1 MSGHFLISATIIHVI
16 SLETSKFEWT
26 RNNRI
31 DKIILV
37 PIWAIYIYMCIY
49 IYIYICI
56 YIYIFFEVSALLDV
70 RHCPNLQSCAISRKT
85 NDENLRKWKKF

>member
-1 MSGHFLISATIIHVI
+1 MRRHFLISAIIIHVI

-37 PIWAIYIYMCIY
+37 PIWAIYIYI
-49 IYIYICI
+49 
-56 YIYIFFEVSALLDV
+56 EVSALLDV

>member
-37 PIWAIYIYMCIY
+37 PIWAIYIYIHIYIYIYMCIY
-49 IYIYICI
+49 IYMAQIGTKMILSI
-56 YIYIFFEVSALLDV
+56 LLLRVHSNLLVSKE
-70 RHCPNLQSCAISRKT
+70 IT
-85 NDENLRKWKKF
+85 

>member
-37 PIWAIYIYMCIY
+37 PIWAIYIYIYIYIYMCIY
-49 IYIYICI
+49 IYIYIYIYVFI
-56 YIYIFFEVSALLDV
+56 YIYF
-70 RHCPNLQSCAISRKT
+70 
-85 NDENLRKWKKF
+85 LRFQLY